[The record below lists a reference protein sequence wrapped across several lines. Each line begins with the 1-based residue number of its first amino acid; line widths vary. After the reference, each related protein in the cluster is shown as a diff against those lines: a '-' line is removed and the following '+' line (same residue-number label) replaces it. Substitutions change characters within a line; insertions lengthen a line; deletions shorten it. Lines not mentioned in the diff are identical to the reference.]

1 MRKRGKL
8 ILTLTCAA
16 AVAAVVV
23 PTASAGATECNA
35 SYTNTTLKGGVVV
48 NSGDV
53 CTLDNVTVNG
63 GLTVNG
69 GSISVTDSTVHGGWS
84 ITGDV
89 SAPTYMC
96 GNTIN
101 GGLAVNGVT
110 SSVTLA
116 FGEANAKCAGGTING
131 SASIADSPGVF
142 AEIDQ
147 YRING
152 GVTITGTGG
161 GELEGTSVNGSATCQ
176 TGIGND
182 EGGPNSFTGS
192 NNGCPA

>member
-1 MRKRGKL
+1 MEKWGKL
-8 ILTLTCAA
+8 ILALTCVAA
-16 AVAAVVV
+16 IAAVVV
-23 PTASAGATECNA
+23 PAASAGATECNT
-35 SYTNTTLKGGVVV
+35 SYANTTLKGGVVV

-53 CTLDNVTVNG
+53 CSLDNVTVNG

-69 GSISVTDSTVHGGWS
+69 GSISVTDSTIHGGWS

-96 GNTIN
+96 GNTID
-101 GGLAVNGVT
+101 GGLTVNGVT

-116 FGEANAKCAGGTING
+116 FGEANANCAGGTING
-131 SASIADSPGVF
+131 GATIADSQGVF

-147 YRING
+147 YEING
-152 GVTITGTGG
+152 SLTLTGTGG

-176 TGIGND
+176 AAVGND
-182 EGGPNSFTGS
+182 EGGPNSFTGTNS
-192 NNGCPA
+192 GCPA